1 MKGYVVEEVIINL
14 LNQFERGA
22 ITRRQLVQGLTFGVA
37 ALAMG
42 KGARA
47 AAMPATTA
55 GSTGFK
61 AIGVNH
67 ISLEVGDYRRA
78 RDFYSDLLGMAV
90 SADDGKQCYL
100 TFGDTVLIARN
111 HYQASEKNAKPLV
124 DHIAYSLDNWNHE
137 RVEQELKRRGLNP
150 QPDFDS
156 FHFVDPD
163 GYDVQIAGKDFMKTP

>member
-1 MKGYVVEEVIINL
+1 MEEVIINL

-37 ALAMG
+37 TLAMG
-42 KGARA
+42 AGARA
-47 AAMPATTA
+47 AATAVPKAAPA
-55 GSTGFK
+55 GFK

-67 ISLEVGDYRRA
+67 ISLEVADYRRA
-78 RDFYSDLLGMAV
+78 RDFYSDLFGMAV

-111 HYQASEKNAKPLV
+111 YYQASEKNNKPLV
-124 DHIAYSLDNWNHE
+124 DHIAYSIDNWSHE
-137 RVEQELKRRGLNP
+137 AVEQELKRRGLNP
-150 QPDFDS
+150 QADFDS
-156 FHFVDPD
+156 FHIVDPD

>member
-1 MKGYVVEEVIINL
+1 VEEVIINL
-14 LNQFERGA
+14 LSQFERGA

-42 KGARA
+42 SGARA
-47 AAMPATTA
+47 AAAVTPRA
-55 GSTGFK
+55 GPPGFK

-67 ISLEVGDYRRA
+67 ISLEVEDYRRA

-100 TFGDTVLIARN
+100 TFGNTVLIARN
-111 HYQASEKNAKPLV
+111 HYQASEKNGKPLV
-124 DHIAYSLDNWNHE
+124 DHIAYSIDNWNHDK
-137 RVEQELKRRGLNP
+137 VEQELKRRGLNP

-156 FHFVDPD
+156 FHFNDPD
-163 GYDVQIAGKDFMKTP
+163 GYDVQIAGKDFMNTP

>member
-1 MKGYVVEEVIINL
+1 MEEVIINL
-14 LNQFERGA
+14 LSQFERGA

-37 ALAMG
+37 TLAMG
-42 KGARA
+42 RGARA
-47 AAMPATTA
+47 AEAAAKA
-55 GSTGFK
+55 GPSGFK

-67 ISLEVGDYRRA
+67 ISLEVEDYRRA

-111 HYQASEKNAKPLV
+111 HYQASEKSAKPVV
-124 DHIAYSLDNWNHE
+124 DHIAYSIDNWNSKT
-137 RVEQELKRRGLNP
+137 VEQELKRRGLNP

-156 FHFVDPD
+156 FHFNDPD